1 MTTATPPDGAARE
14 GERPEQQRLADLQEA
29 NQNLFVASL
38 EAQARAEAAAL
49 TSLRQ
54 EQFLATIAHEL
65 RNPLAPIR
73 SAGEVLKLLA
83 SSDPRLT
90 KIHEIIERQIA
101 HMARLL
107 DDLLDV
113 ARMSS
118 GKIELQRRTVALN
131 ECVEQAVETIRP
143 LIDQR
148 SQRLGTD
155 IPRKPIYVDGDPVRL
170 TQVFSNL
177 LHNAAKYTP
186 VGGTIN
192 VTARQD
198 GEIATV
204 RIRDSGV
211 GIAPENLEGVF
222 ELFAQTGHIDGP
234 TGRSDG
240 TVHGGLGI
248 GLTVVRAM
256 VDMHGGTVKATS
268 EGVGHGSEFE
278 VSLPALRASSAP
290 APATI
295 ERGDVPGAARP
306 ARLRIVLIDDN
317 ADANISLQL
326 FLQLV
331 GHEVTIASDA
341 AMGLAL
347 VRAVRPQVVVCD
359 IGLPDMDGYAVAKQ
373 VRIDMADAM
382 PMMVALTGY
391 GTESDR
397 ARSMA
402 AGFDHHLV
410 KPLNPAT
417 LQLLIAARISAS

>member
-1 MTTATPPDGAARE
+1 MTVIPPDDAAL
-14 GERPEQQRLADLQEA
+14 ERTRQEQRRLADLQEA
-29 NQNLFVASL
+29 NQNLFVSSL
-38 EAQARAEAAAL
+38 AAQSRVEEAAM
-49 TSLRQ
+49 TTLRQ

-73 SAGEVLKLLA
+73 SASEVLRLLA
-83 SSDPRLT
+83 ASDPRLT
-90 KIHEIIERQIA
+90 KIHEIIERQVA

-118 GKIELQRRTVALN
+118 GKIDLQRGAVALH
-131 ECVEQAVETIRP
+131 ESLEQAIETIRP

-148 SQRLGTD
+148 SQRLGSD
-155 IPRKPIYVDGDPVRL
+155 IPRQPIYVDGDPVRL

-186 VGGTIN
+186 AGGTIN
-192 VTARQD
+192 VTARLERQ
-198 GEIATV
+198 AAVV
-204 RIRDSGV
+204 RIRDGGV
-211 GIAPENLEGVF
+211 GIAKENLERVF
-222 ELFAQTGHIDGP
+222 ELFTQTGH
-234 TGRSDG
+234 SEG

-256 VDMHGGTVKATS
+256 VEMHGGTVTASS
-268 EGVGHGSEFE
+268 EGLGHGSEFA
-278 VSLPALRASSAP
+278 VSLPALPGPSVP
-290 APATI
+290 API
-295 ERGDVPGAARP
+295 DRRESQGADR
-306 ARLRIVLIDDN
+306 RTRYRIVLIDDN

-331 GHEVTIASDA
+331 GHEVTVASDA
-341 AMGLAL
+341 ASGLAL
-347 VRAVRPQVVVCD
+347 VRAVRPHVVVCD
-359 IGLPDMDGYAVAKQ
+359 IGLPDLDGYAVAEK
-373 VRIDMADAM
+373 VREEMRDVM

-391 GTESDR
+391 GTENDR
-397 ARSMA
+397 ARSVA

-417 LQLLIAARISAS
+417 LQLLIASRIADS